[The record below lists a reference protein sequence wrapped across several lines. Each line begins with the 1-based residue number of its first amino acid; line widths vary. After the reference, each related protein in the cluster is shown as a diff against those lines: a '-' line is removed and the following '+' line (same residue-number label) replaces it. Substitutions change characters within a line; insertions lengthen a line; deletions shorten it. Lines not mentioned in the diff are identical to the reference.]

1 MDILYLLIP
10 LSVFV
15 AGLLLWGVLWSVRS
29 GQYDDPDGSAH
40 RILMDD
46 DDPRIPPSASVNPT
60 EGLSSDTEFSRVQS
74 THDSHATKHQ
84 P

>member
-10 LSVFV
+10 LAVVIMVIAV
-15 AGLLLWGVLWSVRS
+15 AAFMWAVKS
-29 GQYDDPDGSAH
+29 GQYEDMEGPAH

-46 DDPRIPPSASVNPT
+46 DDPRIPGRCDSAPDADADAP
-60 EGLSSDTEFSRVQS
+60 ERLKDDR
-74 THDSHATKHQ
+74 